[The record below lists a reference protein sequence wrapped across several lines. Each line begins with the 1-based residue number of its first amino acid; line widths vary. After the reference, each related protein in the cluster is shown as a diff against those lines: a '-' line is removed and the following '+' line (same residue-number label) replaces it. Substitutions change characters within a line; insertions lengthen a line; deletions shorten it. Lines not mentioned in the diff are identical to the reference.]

1 MPRSSVLQESDEVD
15 ATHPHGRARA
25 GRLLLMSA
33 ALMLVAA
40 ALCATEVWG
49 VSGSTLYMITG
60 PLVVSGVVESLI
72 GLRFLSES

>member
-1 MPRSSVLQESDEVD
+1 
-15 ATHPHGRARA
+15 
-25 GRLLLMSA
+25 MSA